1 MTEIN
6 IVERYIVDTIQGR
19 GIIIGINKLF
29 PNARTIEQRG
39 VETKLLIYE
48 DINFINRITVIVT
61 EGNKIIEES
70 KYIWRP
76 AINVWECI
84 WTDHPEA
91 DRQLKLAK

>member
-6 IVERYIVDTIQGR
+6 IVERYIGDMIQGR
-19 GIIIGINKLF
+19 GIIVGINKLF

-48 DINFINRITVIVT
+48 DISFINLVTVVVS
-61 EGNKIIEES
+61 EGDKIIEIS
-70 KYIWRP
+70 KYSFQP

-84 WTDHPEA
+84 RTDYSEA
-91 DRQLKLAK
+91 DRQLILAI